1 MDYIE
6 YGANKTRASKLML
19 GMWRFADETPEHVAE
34 LVETCLDCG
43 VNALDTADVYGRG
56 HCEELLGEAFALR
69 PGLRDQVFLQTKVG
83 IRKEPHTWFDFSFQ
97 HIVEGCEASLKRL
110 NTDHVESLLL
120 HRPDILMEPEEVAEA
135 FTRLHDAGKVLDFG
149 VSNMNPTTMHFL
161 QKWLPFPIAANQMQL
176 SAAYTPM
183 IDAELY
189 VDRAE
194 DYAVMRDGGVMEY
207 CRENDIAI
215 QTWSSLQVGYEKK
228 VLFGH
233 PNHPQL
239 NAVLERM
246 AEEKG
251 VTPTAVALAW
261 ILRYPAK
268 MQAIIGTSK
277 ASRIRDAAEACSIS
291 ISRQEW
297 YEIYATDGRR
307 VP

>member
-1 MDYIE
+1 M
-6 YGANKTRASKLML
+6 AR
-19 GMWRFADETPEHVAE
+19 
-34 LVETCLDCG
+34 
-43 VNALDTADVYGRG
+43 
-56 HCEELLGEAFALR
+56 LL
-69 PGLRDQVFLQTKVG
+69 
-83 IRKEPHTWFDFSFQ
+83 
-97 HIVEGCEASLKRL
+97 
-110 NTDHVESLLL
+110 
-120 HRPDILMEPEEVAEA
+120 
-135 FTRLHDAGKVLDFG
+135 
-149 VSNMNPTTMHFL
+149 
-161 QKWLPFPIAANQMQL
+161 
-176 SAAYTPM
+176 
-183 IDAELY
+183 
-189 VDRAE
+189 DRAE

-251 VTPTAVALAW
+251 VTPTAVALVW

-268 MQAIIGTSK
+268 MQAIIGSSK